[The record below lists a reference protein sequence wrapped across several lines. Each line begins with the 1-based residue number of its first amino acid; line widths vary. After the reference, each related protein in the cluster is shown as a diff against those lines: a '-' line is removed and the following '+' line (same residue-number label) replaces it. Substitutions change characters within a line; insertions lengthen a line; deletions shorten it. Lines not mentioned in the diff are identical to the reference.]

1 MLKSI
6 YLLFQ
11 EFFQICLIPS
21 HLSGKKTTLSSGFQ
35 MSDSGIDEPIEAE
48 HMEESDPVDDAEDM
62 AEVDN
67 HVEVVNW
74 VEFAPQAHP
83 SCWQDEPFQVVE
95 EEEDG
100 EDLAETLEK
109 DYERIEKLDNYEGGE
124 HMDDT
129 KYQGMVPLNTA
140 YYSM

>member
-1 MLKSI
+1 
-6 YLLFQ
+6 
-11 EFFQICLIPS
+11 
-21 HLSGKKTTLSSGFQ
+21 
-35 MSDSGIDEPIEAE
+35 MSDSGVDEPIEAE
-48 HMEESDPVDDAEDM
+48 HIEESDPVDDAEDM

-74 VEFAPQAHP
+74 VDFAPQAHP

-109 DYERIEKLDNYEGGE
+109 DYERIEKLDNYEAGD

-140 YYSM
+140 YTQCDSDVTMCCAVTWSAHASRVRTS